1 MSEAGSRLLG
11 LNCRLGLRGRLNLLN
26 GSGLLNRLN
35 LLNRLGDRSHFR
47 RYGNLEAR

>member
-11 LNCRLGLRGRLNLLN
+11 LNLGLGLRGRLNLLN
-26 GSGLLNRLN
+26 RGGLLN
-35 LLNRLGDRSHFR
+35 LLNRLGGRSYFC